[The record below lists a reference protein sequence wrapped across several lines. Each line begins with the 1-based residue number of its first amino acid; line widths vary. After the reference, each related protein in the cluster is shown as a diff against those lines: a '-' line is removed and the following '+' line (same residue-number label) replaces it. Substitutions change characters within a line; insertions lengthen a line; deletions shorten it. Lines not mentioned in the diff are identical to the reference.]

1 MDNKLR
7 HNRAAQHVHIP
18 PSPGKLCYHQDSE
31 GERLT
36 VAVIGVSAARR
47 TPVSA
52 AETSDGLRND
62 RVPMTMM
69 RLWRR

>member
-1 MDNKLR
+1 VYRRKEEDIATAGVEHHLW
-7 HNRAAQHVHIP
+7 
-18 PSPGKLCYHQDSE
+18 LQDSE

-52 AETSDGLRND
+52 VETLDGLLND
-62 RVPMTMM
+62 RVPMTTM